1 MRHFADRSVTFAR
14 ETAQAGLDA
23 TVTIAART
31 PGLLAVGFDTTG
43 QGAQEICLMVE
54 EKIAAAHEGAWAAQM
69 VWGSFLIKAAFGG
82 VSSPDHVSH
91 ALVDFAEAALAPAR
105 RKVRANALRLTGME
119 PIDS

>member
-1 MRHFADRSVTFAR
+1 MSDLTHRSVTFAR

-31 PGLLAVGFDTTG
+31 PGLMAAGFDTTG
-43 QGAQEICLMVE
+43 LGAHEIRLMVE

-69 VWGSFLIKAAFGG
+69 AWGSFLIKAAFGG
-82 VSSPDHVSH
+82 VSSPDHLSH

-105 RKVRANALRLTGME
+105 RQVRANALRLTGME
-119 PIDS
+119 RIGY